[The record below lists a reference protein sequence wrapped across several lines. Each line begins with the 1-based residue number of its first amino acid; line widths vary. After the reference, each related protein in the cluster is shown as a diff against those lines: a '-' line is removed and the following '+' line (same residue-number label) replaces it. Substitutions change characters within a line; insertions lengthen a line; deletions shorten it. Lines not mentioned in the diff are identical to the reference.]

1 MMRIALI
8 AGLLLL
14 AGCAPRNDLP
24 FLGQVPDFQMTS
36 QDGRPFDSKSLEG
49 HVWIADF
56 IFTHCPGP
64 CLRMSSQMHKAQTA
78 TAGSPE
84 IRLVS
89 FTVDPARD
97 SPTVLAAFASRYQ
110 PDPSRWFFLTGRQ
123 ETLQMLSRD
132 TFKLGDV
139 DGTMNHSTRFV
150 LVDKRGRVRG
160 VYGTQEGDPV
170 GKVASDALQLEKE
183 NS

>member
-1 MMRIALI
+1 MRFAIL

-14 AGCAPRNDLP
+14 AGCAPRRELP
-24 FLGQVPDFQMTS
+24 IIGQVPDFQMVS
-36 QDGRPFDSKSLEG
+36 QDGRPFDSKSLAG
-49 HVWIADF
+49 HVWVADF

-64 CLRMSSQMHKAQTA
+64 CLRMSSQMHRVQKETA
-78 TAGSPE
+78 SE
-84 IRLVS
+84 SKIRLLS

-97 SPTVLAAFASRYQ
+97 TPPVLAEFASKYQ
-110 PDPSRWFFLTGRQ
+110 PDAARWFFLTGSPA
-123 ETLQMLSRD
+123 TLQMLSRE

-150 LVDKRGRVRG
+150 LVDKRGRIRG
-160 VYGTQEGDPV
+160 VYGTQDDDPV
-170 GKVASDALQLEKE
+170 GKVSADALQLQKE

>member
-1 MMRIALI
+1 MRFTLV

-14 AGCAPRNDLP
+14 VGCAPRRELP
-24 FLGQVPDFQMTS
+24 FMGQVPDFQMTS
-36 QDGRPFDSKSLEG
+36 QDGRPFDSKSLAG

-64 CLRMSSQMHKAQTA
+64 CLRMSSQMRRVQTG
-78 TAGSPE
+78 TAGTPE
-84 IRLVS
+84 IRLLS

-97 SPTVLAAFASRYQ
+97 TPPVLAEFATKYQ
-110 PDPSRWFFLTGRQ
+110 PDASRWFFLTGSPA
-123 ETLQMLSRD
+123 TLQLLSRE

-160 VYGTQEGDPV
+160 VYGTQDDDPV
-170 GKVASDALQLEKE
+170 GKVIADAVQLQKD